1 MSFREDK
8 DFVLDMYQACQRILE
23 YTQGMNFEEF
33 LKDQK
38 TIDAVVRN
46 IEILGE
52 AAKRVSR
59 SLKEKYSFIEWR
71 EIARTRDKLIHHYF
85 GVDVAVVWTI
95 LSNDV
100 PALKDKLLEVIYA
113 EGWESELTG

>member
-1 MSFREDK
+1 MSFRGDK
-8 DFVLDMYQACQRILE
+8 DFVFDMYEACQRTLE
-23 YTQGMNFEEF
+23 YTQNMSFEGF

-52 AAKRVSR
+52 AAKRVSQ
-59 SLKEKYSFIEWR
+59 SLREKYSFIEWN

-95 LSNDV
+95 LSTDV
-100 PALKDKLLEVIYA
+100 PALKGNYFALLKPRAGRVN
-113 EGWESELTG
+113 